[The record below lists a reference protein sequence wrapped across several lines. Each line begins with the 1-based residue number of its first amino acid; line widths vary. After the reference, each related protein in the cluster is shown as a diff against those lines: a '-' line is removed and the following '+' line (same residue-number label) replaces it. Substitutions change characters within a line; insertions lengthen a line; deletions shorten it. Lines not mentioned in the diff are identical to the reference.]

1 GVKNAKDKLKS
12 KALDLVILNSAAEP
26 GAGFGVDTNRVTVI
40 GRNGKQETLQL
51 MSKTDLAEALLDR
64 VEEEMRGR

>member
-1 GVKNAKDKLKS
+1 MRNAKEKLRAKD
-12 KALDLVILNSAAEP
+12 LDLIVLNHAGEP

-40 GRNGKQETLQL
+40 SRNGDEDELQL
-51 MSKTDLAEALLDR
+51 MANTDLAEVLLDR